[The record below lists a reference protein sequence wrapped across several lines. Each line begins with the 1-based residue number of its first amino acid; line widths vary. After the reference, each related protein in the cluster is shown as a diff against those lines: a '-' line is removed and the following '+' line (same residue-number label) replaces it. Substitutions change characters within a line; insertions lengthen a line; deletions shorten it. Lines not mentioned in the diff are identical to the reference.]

1 MEPVVNG
8 LEETYQ
14 GQMQFQSIDAA
25 SAEGQQMFRFY
36 GLPGHPG
43 YVLLNPEGE
52 VLWKGFGE
60 QPQEF
65 IVSNVKAALEN
76 WPTSP

>member
-1 MEPVVNG
+1 MEPVVHG

-14 GQMQFQSIDAA
+14 AQIEFKSIDAA
-25 SAEGQQMFRFY
+25 SKEGQTFFRFY

-43 YVLLNPEGE
+43 FVLLNPEGE

-60 QPQEF
+60 QPQEL
-65 IVSNVKAALEN
+65 IESSINTALAN
-76 WPTSP
+76 WQTSP

>member
-14 GQMQFQSIDAA
+14 VQMQFQSINAT
-25 SAEGQQMFRFY
+25 STEGQKMFRFY

-43 YVLLNPEGE
+43 FVLLNPEGE

-60 QPQEF
+60 QSQEY
-65 IVSNVKAALEN
+65 IESNLEAALAN
-76 WPTSP
+76 WSTSP